1 MCNVLTIV
9 NGLNFHGKQLFH
21 FYHLEQRSC
30 GGDIGYV
37 HMYIA
42 SIYM

>member
-1 MCNVLTIV
+1 MV

-21 FYHLEQRSC
+21 FYPLEQRSC